1 MSWTS
6 MFNQAIFQ
14 VILLTSAHN
23 INDYVVH
30 IYSKYAELDRN
41 NKAELVDLDDEKLH
55 NQNNLTNRL

>member
-1 MSWTS
+1 

-30 IYSKYAELDRN
+30 IYRKYADLGEN
-41 NKAELVDLDDEKLH
+41 NITSGPE
-55 NQNNLTNRL
+55 